1 MLEWYADFKKFSVK
15 YKLVACKSRE
25 YLRHKKCDEN
35 SLNDDY
41 NKWESTVRVDLKRK
55 NDSDVDKLRKGMKF
69 AYDGHKA
76 RYEFT
81 LSNKQAFYTIG
92 FTVLITILVTFGIT
106 LINNPSTFEKLLIIV
121 GGAVIIAGIFWFK
134 LFYSNLDEDYNLA
147 LYYSAVL
154 DIIDR
159 LEDTDVAENT
169 ATVVNPS
176 SIKGTTKNKR
186 KKKRKGIRK

>member
-1 MLEWYADFKKFSVK
+1 M
-15 YKLVACKSRE
+15 
-25 YLRHKKCDEN
+25 
-35 SLNDDY
+35 
-41 NKWESTVRVDLKRK
+41 DLKRK
-55 NDSDVDKLRKGMKF
+55 NGSDVDKLRKCMKF

-121 GGAVIIAGIFWFK
+121 GGTVIIAGIIWFK
-134 LFYSNLDEDYNLA
+134 LFYSNFGEDYNMS

-159 LEDTDVAENT
+159 LEDTDAAENT
-169 ATVVNPS
+169 DAATNS
-176 SIKGTTKNKR
+176 SITKESI
-186 KKKRKGIRK
+186 KK